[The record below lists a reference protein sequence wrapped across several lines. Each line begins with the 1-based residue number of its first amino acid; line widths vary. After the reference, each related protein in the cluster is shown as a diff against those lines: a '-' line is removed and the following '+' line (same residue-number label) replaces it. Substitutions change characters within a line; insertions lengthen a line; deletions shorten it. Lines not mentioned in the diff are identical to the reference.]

1 MFFLIFF
8 ACIHVKARKKEL
20 RAASKLPYNSP
31 STLDGFSC
39 NKKAPNSDR
48 SRPVIARSFNF
59 SPLIHSSM
67 QVKNGA
73 KQPNKVAEAMLVRR
87 IAVKNDAKWLPKKT
101 PAKIMGVL
109 FSFNNFPE
117 GFAALYDHSIA
128 LAVSILQN
136 AITTAGTIARCLTT
150 RDVVLTDNK
159 ANPRIR

>member
-1 MFFLIFF
+1 
-8 ACIHVKARKKEL
+8 
-20 RAASKLPYNSP
+20 
-31 STLDGFSC
+31 
-39 NKKAPNSDR
+39 
-48 SRPVIARSFNF
+48 
-59 SPLIHSSM
+59 M